1 MAGRAKGLKARKHP
15 NDLLVGG
22 EACRECGKEF
32 TILSSYK
39 RHLINVHRLSQGES
53 EEIVEATK
61 KKFFPE
67 EERFP
72 TKKPCPA
79 PGCRAHF
86 SLKSSLTV
94 HIRDVHPR

>member
-72 TKKPCPA
+72 TKNPTQHQVAGHTSLLSPA
-79 PGCRAHF
+79 
-86 SLKSSLTV
+86 SLCT
-94 HIRDVHPR
+94 